1 MFYWPVLCLLG
12 RESTNDTRTQTP
24 PQRWNR
30 NVCNSHVSQLRGGM
44 FVCICENLTYEHTH
58 RHAAMWNATS
68 VGWLAGWP
76 GLAVVSSCS
85 RCSRLWPWHICV
97 CFKSQPLPLGRWQS
111 SSAWGDETW
120 DRQSLVVNNNSFM
133 RQRRLP
139 AAFKDLSERQ
149 RLLLVRPV
157 VTKSG
162 VPGSPRGPLKL
173 EQSGISLRQAANNIY
188 KMISISAYMN
198 FTIMKREPNA
208 TWTCATDFA
217 SFNVSILF
225 YNVSLKKLLGF
236 YKT

>member
-1 MFYWPVLCLLG
+1 MCTLMSAHYCWHDIAGTCLNNKCPIVFLPLSYKHLAHHGEDIGSQAQRALIKHQKTRWGQIWGQVVDLKVTNLNVLLACSVFAWPWVCKW
-12 RESTNDTRTQTP
+12 DTHTQTP

-68 VGWLAGWP
+68 TDWLA
-76 GLAVVSSCS
+76 GLAVVSGCS

-149 RLLLVRPV
+149 RL
-157 VTKSG
+157 
-162 VPGSPRGPLKL
+162 
-173 EQSGISLRQAANNIY
+173 
-188 KMISISAYMN
+188 
-198 FTIMKREPNA
+198 F
-208 TWTCATDFA
+208 
-217 SFNVSILF
+217 
-225 YNVSLKKLLGF
+225 
-236 YKT
+236 